1 MNMKKSLLTLAA
13 ALLLAGTVTAQQ
25 TNTHWTT
32 AGTMYAD
39 GDKFMD
45 VNRWQDSD
53 FASALLFTDLKMN
66 SITMGYATKT
76 MFPVYAGI
84 FYNGKTWEDNA
95 TNTISVIV
103 GKDSMA
109 GKITFTTGPK
119 SLAGE
124 NVDTIHMALDF
135 GMNNVSDNI
144 DVHGGVSFG
153 TASTSNETTV
163 AGTTRKTET
172 GNTVLGISGGAR
184 IPLEV
189 KGTAKVAAVID
200 AGYTAD
206 TTTTTESSGSNAST
220 GKLNNRV
227 IFITP
232 TVTVD
237 YALTSVFAY
246 GLKVSVPFVFAD
258 TITSTGSGSDTVSHN
273 HYISP
278 VIRNGISGDLVANKL
293 KLNAGVTTNL
303 PAIDMDDDKNTST
316 SLSNTYYAGCVLK
329 LGDNVDIDTGASI
342 MKASA
347 TSGYATESLD
357 DLWKTSMYFTVSV
370 KF

>member
-1 MNMKKSLLTLAA
+1 MNMKKSLLILAA

-153 TASTSNETTV
+153 TASTTIM
-163 AGTTRKTET
+163 KTEIS
-172 GNTVLGISGGAR
+172 NKVIGISGGAR
-184 IPLEV
+184 IPVEV
-189 KGTAKVAAVID
+189 KGNAKVAAVID

-206 TTTTTESSGSNAST
+206 TTTTTVSSGSNST
-220 GKLNNRV
+220 ANRV

-342 MKASA
+342 MSASA